1 MGGMGETETS
11 FLELQDWLRE
21 ECVRQGREN
30 VEFPS
35 GEWKKGIWRM
45 GNFPAGE
52 GSHFVVDLNPKS
64 QEVTVGFRT
73 SGRYLN
79 ESIEQQIMDLA
90 DGSMEEFLQDGLD
103 EVGLEGDYRVDHYRD
118 EGEFGF
124 TTNVS
129 AQAREEIAGLLRA
142 YLVVFE
148 PLLQ

>member
-1 MGGMGETETS
+1 MGDKETS
-11 FLELQDWLRE
+11 FQGLQSWLRE
-21 ECVRQGREN
+21 ECKRQGRAN

-35 GEWKKGIWRM
+35 GEWRNGIWRM
-45 GNFPAGE
+45 GDFPAGE
-52 GSHFVVDLNPKS
+52 DSHFVVDLNP
-64 QEVTVGFRT
+64 QAEEVTVGFRT

-79 ESIEQQIMDLA
+79 ESIEQRIMDLA

-124 TTNVS
+124 TTTVPGE
-129 AQAREEIAGLLRA
+129 AREQIGGLLRA
-142 YLVVFE
+142 YLIVFE